1 MKTSI
6 FNTRI
11 IRKGSQVL
19 YRGSWGR
26 DGQRIAQVIAIEQTD
41 GPNEKYGDEVDE
53 VSLDAN
59 YVLTLNN
66 GHWCYSYQVDGL
78 VQLPET
84 ESVTK

>member
-11 IRKGSQVL
+11 IRKGSKVL

-26 DGQRIAQVIAIEQTD
+26 DAQKIAEVIAIEQTD
-41 GPNEKYGDEVDE
+41 GPNEKYGDEVDA
-53 VSLDAN
+53 VGLDEH

-66 GHWCYSYQVDGL
+66 GHWCSSCQVDGL
-78 VQLPET
+78 IQQPENQ
-84 ESVTK
+84 SVAK